1 MSPHTTEPNLHHHIK
16 GDREKMKAAHAPRRT
31 VLRATAASLAA
42 SVALLGFTACT
53 GGGGGGSLSGK
64 GDAVTLTVPT
74 SQAPWN
80 PAYDKLI
87 QEYQK
92 ETGNRINLRPFP
104 NPDVKT
110 QEVNDV
116 QSQSHTFDVYQINE
130 QDLVQFNE
138 NGWIQP
144 FTDVDPSYKPDDS
157 IYSYSNVGRWNADKK
172 IFDSSGELTNLPILG
187 NVDIFVYRTDVYKKL
202 GLEVPT
208 TWDQMIANGKKIQE
222 SGDLKYGGVYRT
234 QGVPGTYSTTFEFQ
248 SLLNGAGGAWFKDP
262 GTDWTPTADSSE
274 AVLAATRFRELA
286 KQGPAAT
293 TTIGQAQAIAAM
305 QAGDAGQTYMVAAAA
320 AQLES
325 ESDSSVAGKVGFA
338 PLPPTPAGTSSSATG
353 LWSLAIPSGLPKARA
368 KAALEF
374 ITWIT
379 SAKAQTLFAQAGGIP
394 VREEA
399 YSASDLP
406 KGSEQ
411 ALAAVKETAAGLP
424 DDPTSLRFSFSTQM
438 LNFTE
443 PDLQQIAAG
452 KVSPEEGMKKIQQQ
466 LEALIQKEGLAT
478 S

>member
-1 MSPHTTEPNLHHHIK
+1 MNNTAL
-16 GDREKMKAAHAPRRT
+16 PRQRRVIALT
-31 VLRATAASLAA
+31 VATA
-42 SVALLGFTACT
+42 VAMLGLTACT
-53 GGGGGGSLSGK
+53 GGGGGGSLGK
-64 GDAVTLTVPT
+64 GNSVTLTVPT

-80 PAYDKLI
+80 PAYNKLI

-92 ETGNRINLRPFP
+92 ETGNKINLRPFP

-138 NGWIQP
+138 NKWIQP
-144 FTDVDPSYKPDDS
+144 FSDVDPGYKPDS
-157 IYSYSNVGRWNADKK
+157 NIYSYSNVGRWNADKK
-172 IFDSSGELTNLPILG
+172 IFDSSGKLTNLPILG
-187 NVDIFVYRTDVYKKL
+187 NVDIFVYRTDIYKKL
-202 GLEVPT
+202 GLQVPT
-208 TWDQMIANGKKIQE
+208 TWEQMIDNGKKIQA
-222 SGDLKYGGVYRT
+222 SGDAKYGGVYRT
-234 QGVPGTYSTTFEFQ
+234 QGVPGTYSATFEFQ
-248 SLLNGAGGAWFKDP
+248 SLMNGAGGAWFKDP
-262 GTDWTPTADSSE
+262 GTNWTPTADSSE
-274 AVLAATRFRELA
+274 AVKAATWLRELA
-286 KQGPAAT
+286 EQGPKAT

-320 AQLES
+320 AQLED
-325 ESDSSVAGKVGFA
+325 ESNSSVVGKVGFA
-338 PLPPTPAGTSSSATG
+338 PLPKTPDGKSASATG

-368 KAALEF
+368 KAALDF

-379 SAKAQTLFAQAGGIP
+379 SKKAQVLFAQAGGIP
-394 VREEA
+394 VRSEA
-399 YSASDLP
+399 YDASGLP
-406 KGSEQ
+406 AGSKE

-424 DDPTSLRFSFSTQM
+424 DNPTSLRYGFSTQM

-452 KVSPEEGMKKIQQQ
+452 SVSPQDGMKKIQDQ
-466 LEALIQKEGLAT
+466 LTALVQKQGLPT

>member
-1 MSPHTTEPNLHHHIK
+1 M
-16 GDREKMKAAHAPRRT
+16 MKAAPAPRST
-31 VLRATAASLAA
+31 VLRATSATLAA
-42 SVALLGFTACT
+42 AVALLGFTACT
-53 GGGGGGSLSGK
+53 SGGGSLSAS
-64 GDAVTLTVPT
+64 GDSVTLTVPT

-92 ETGNRINLRPFP
+92 ETGNKVKLRPFP

-144 FTDVDPSYKPDDS
+144 FTDVDPNYSPDDS
-157 IYSYSNVGRWNADKK
+157 IYSYSNVGFWNADKK

-187 NVDIFVYRTDVYKKL
+187 NVDIFVYRKDIYKKL
-202 GLEVPT
+202 NLDVPT
-208 TWDQMIANGKKIQE
+208 TWEQMIANGKKIQE
-222 SGDLKYGGVYRT
+222 SGELKYGGVYRT

-248 SLLNGAGGAWFKDP
+248 ALLNGAGGSWFKEP

-274 AVLAATRFRELA
+274 AIMAATRLRDLA
-286 KQGPAAT
+286 KQGPEAT

-320 AQLES
+320 GQLED
-325 ESDSSVAGKVGFA
+325 EANSSVTGKVGFA
-338 PLPPTPAGTSSSATG
+338 PLPSTPSGDSSSATG

-379 SAKAQTLFAQAGGIP
+379 SKKAQILFAQSGGIP
-394 VREEA
+394 VREDA
-399 YSASDLP
+399 YNATGLP
-406 KGSEQ
+406 AGTKQ

-424 DDPTSLRFSFSTQM
+424 DDPTSLRYSFSSQM

-443 PDLQQIAAG
+443 PDLQEIAAG
-452 KVSPEEGMKKIQQQ
+452 NVSPEEGMQKIQDQ
-466 LEALIQKEGLAT
+466 LATLIQKQGLPT

>member
-1 MSPHTTEPNLHHHIK
+1 MNNT
-16 GDREKMKAAHAPRRT
+16 AHPSLRRA
-31 VLRATAASLAA
+31 VGATAATLAV
-42 SVALLGFTACT
+42 SVALLGLTACS
-53 GGGGGGSLSGK
+53 GGGGSLSKSGQSM
-64 GDAVTLTVPT
+64 TLTVPT

-80 PAYDKLI
+80 PAYAKLI

-92 ETGNRINLRPFP
+92 ETGNTIKLRPFP

-138 NGWIQP
+138 NKWIQP
-144 FTDVDPSYKPDDS
+144 FTDVDPNYSPDKS
-157 IYSYSNVGRWNADKK
+157 IYSYSNVGNWNAEKK
-172 IFDSSGELTNLPILG
+172 IFDSAGKLTNLPILG
-187 NVDIFVYRTDVYKKL
+187 NVDIFVYRKDIYKKL
-202 GLEVPT
+202 NLDVPT
-208 TWDQMIANGKKIQE
+208 TWDQMIANGKKIE
-222 SGDLKYGGVYRT
+222 ASGELKYGGVYRT
-234 QGVPGTYSTTFEFQ
+234 QGVPGTYSATFEFQ
-248 SLLNGAGGAWFKDP
+248 ALLNGSGGSWFAKP
-262 GTDWTPTADSSE
+262 GTDWTPTVNTSE
-274 AVLAATRFRELA
+274 AITAATRLRELA
-286 KQGPAAT
+286 QQGPKAT

-320 AQLES
+320 GQLED
-325 ESDSSVAGKVGFA
+325 EANSSVVGKVGFA
-338 PLPPTPAGTSSSATG
+338 PLPKTPAGDSSSATG
-353 LWSLAIPSGLPKARA
+353 LWSLAIPNGLPKARA

-379 SAKAQTLFAQAGGIP
+379 SKKAQTLFAQAGGIP

-406 KGSEQ
+406 AGTKQ

-424 DDPTSLRFSFSTQM
+424 EDPTSLRYSFSTQM

-443 PDLQQIAAG
+443 PDLQEIAAG
-452 KVSPEEGMKKIQQQ
+452 NVSPEAGMRKIQDQ
-466 LEALIQKEGLAT
+466 LTALIQKQGLPT
-478 S
+478 G